1 MSNPQLELADVVRRF
16 MGPYQEQFGDCM
28 LPSHRRALQDI
39 AQCMTEAMGGEHYHC
54 QECHESFWI
63 YHGCR
68 NRSCPKCHGRQ
79 ISAWLKARSVE
90 ILPCRYFHLIAT
102 VPSQL
107 RSLFLRHQKILY
119 GLLMKIAAETVR
131 DLAAQKRF
139 VGAEVGILAVL
150 HTWTGQLHHH
160 PHVHMLVTGGG
171 VTADGTAWHDA
182 PKDFLVPVRK
192 LSPMIAKRFAA
203 ALEKMHPELFA
214 QIPAAVWRRE
224 WCSYCKPYGEGQD
237 AVLNY
242 LARYVFRVALTN
254 HRLVA
259 MDDTHVTFRYKDPKT
274 GQWRTE
280 RLEAFSSYGASSF
293 MYCPKASTR
302 YGITVSGI
310 PANGT
315 VKPGHVCCWSWPRPL
330 PVRTLWYSWLISLTK
345 RSGKGNR
352 HRKTTP
358 SNAQRVAASTYAGSI
373 LSAGVIRCLAN
384 KPWAGS
390 EKWLAACPAIHLES
404 KMA

>member
-16 MGPYQEQFGDCM
+16 MGPYQEQFGECM
-28 LPSHRRALQDI
+28 LPSHHRALQDI

-54 QECHESFWI
+54 RECHESFWI

-119 GLLMKIAAETVR
+119 GLLIKIAAESVR

-139 VGAEVGILAVL
+139 VGAEVGLLAVL

-182 PKDFLVPVRK
+182 SKDFLVPVRK

-203 ALEKMHPELFA
+203 ALEKTHPELFA

-224 WCSYCKPYGEGQD
+224 WCSYCKPYGKGQD

-259 MDDTHVTFRYKDPKT
+259 MDDTHVTFRYKDHKT

-280 RLEAFSSYGASSF
+280 RLEGVQFLRRFLFHVLPKGFHKVRYYG
-293 MYCPKASTR
+293 
-302 YGITVSGI
+302 
-310 PANGT
+310 
-315 VKPGHVCCWSWPRPL
+315 
-330 PVRTLWYSWLISLTK
+330 LWHPCKRDRQARARLLLELT
-345 RSGKGNR
+345 
-352 HRKTTP
+352 T
-358 SNAQRVAASTYAGSI
+358 I
-373 LSAGVIRCLAN
+373 SAGQKPRVFMADIVDEALGQGEPAPQDHVIQC
-384 KPWAGS
+384 PTCGS
-390 EKWLAACPAIHLES
+390 VNLCRIKTLRRRDPMLG
-404 KMA
+404 K

>member
-1 MSNPQLELADVVRRF
+1 MSNPQIELADVVRRF
-16 MGPYQEQFGDCM
+16 MGPYQEQFGECM
-28 LPSHRRALQDI
+28 LPSHHRALQDI

-54 QECHESFWI
+54 RECHESFWI

-90 ILPCRYFHLIAT
+90 ILPCPYFHLIAT

-119 GLLMKIAAETVR
+119 GLLMKITAESVR
-131 DLAAQKRF
+131 DLAARKRF

-182 PKDFLVPVRK
+182 PEDFLVPVRK

-203 ALEKMHPELFA
+203 ALEKTHPELFA
-214 QIPAAVWRRE
+214 QIPAAVWRRQ
-224 WCSYCKPYGEGQD
+224 WCSYCKPYGKGQD

-259 MDDTHVTFRYKDPKT
+259 MDDTHVTFRYKDHKT

-280 RLEAFSSYGASSF
+280 RLEGVQFLRRFLFHVLPKGFHKVRYYGLWHPCKRDRQARARLLLERTTAAAGQHPPAFMADIVDAALGQEGEPAPQDHAVH
-293 MYCPKASTR
+293 CPKCGSVNLCRIKTR
-302 YGITVSGI
+302 RRRN
-310 PANGT
+310 PM
-315 VKPGHVCCWSWPRPL
+315 PG
-330 PVRTLWYSWLISLTK
+330 K
-345 RSGKGNR
+345 
-352 HRKTTP
+352 
-358 SNAQRVAASTYAGSI
+358 
-373 LSAGVIRCLAN
+373 
-384 KPWAGS
+384 
-390 EKWLAACPAIHLES
+390 
-404 KMA
+404 

>member
-1 MSNPQLELADVVRRF
+1 MSNPQIELADVVRRF
-16 MGPYQEQFGDCM
+16 MGPYQEQFGDYM
-28 LPSHRRALQDI
+28 LPSHHRALQDI
-39 AQCMTEAMGGEHYHC
+39 AQCMTKAMGGEHYHC
-54 QECHESFWI
+54 KECHESFWI

-119 GLLMKIAAETVR
+119 GLLIKITAESVR

-139 VGAEVGILAVL
+139 VGAEVGLLAVL

-182 PKDFLVPVRK
+182 SKDFLVPVRK

-203 ALEKMHPELFA
+203 ALEKTHPELFA
-214 QIPAAVWRRE
+214 QIPATVWRRE
-224 WCSYCKPYGEGQD
+224 WCSYCKPYGKGQD

-259 MDDTHVTFRYKDPKT
+259 MDDTHVTFRYKDHKT

-280 RLEAFSSYGASSF
+280 RLEGVQFLRRFLFHVLPKGFHKVRYYGLWHPCKRDRQARARLLMELTTVSAGQSPLF
-293 MYCPKASTR
+293 MADIVDEALGQGELAPQDHAVQCPKCGS
-302 YGITVSGI
+302 VSLCRI
-310 PANGT
+310 N
-315 VKPGHVCCWSWPRPL
+315 
-330 PVRTLWYSWLISLTK
+330 TLRRRNPML
-345 RSGKGNR
+345 GK
-352 HRKTTP
+352 
-358 SNAQRVAASTYAGSI
+358 
-373 LSAGVIRCLAN
+373 
-384 KPWAGS
+384 
-390 EKWLAACPAIHLES
+390 
-404 KMA
+404 

>member
-1 MSNPQLELADVVRRF
+1 MSNPQIELADVVRRF

-28 LPSHRRALQDI
+28 LPSHHRALQDI

-90 ILPCRYFHLIAT
+90 VLPCRYFHLIAT

-119 GLLMKIAAETVR
+119 GLLMKIAAESVR

-203 ALEKMHPELFA
+203 ALEKTHPELFA
-214 QIPAAVWRRE
+214 QIPATVWRRE

-259 MDDTHVTFRYKDPKT
+259 MDDTHVTFRYKDHKT

-280 RLEAFSSYGASSF
+280 RLEGVQFLRRFLFHVLPKGFHKVRYYG
-293 MYCPKASTR
+293 
-302 YGITVSGI
+302 
-310 PANGT
+310 
-315 VKPGHVCCWSWPRPL
+315 
-330 PVRTLWYSWLISLTK
+330 LWHPCK
-345 RSGKGNR
+345 RDR
-352 HRKTTP
+352 QARARLLLELAT
-358 SNAQRVAASTYAGSI
+358 A
-373 LSAGVIRCLAN
+373 SAGQSPLAFMADIVDEALGQGELA
-384 KPWAGS
+384 PQDHAVQCPTCGS
-390 EKWLAACPAIHLES
+390 VNLCRINTLRRRDPMLGK
-404 KMA
+404 

>member
-1 MSNPQLELADVVRRF
+1 MRNPQLELADVVRRF
-16 MGPYQEQFGDCM
+16 MGPYQDHFGEYM
-28 LPSHRRALQDI
+28 LPSHHRALQDI

-54 QECHESFWI
+54 QACHASFWI

-119 GLLMKIAAETVR
+119 GLLMKITAETVR

-182 PKDFLVPVRK
+182 SKDFLVPVRK

-203 ALEKMHPELFA
+203 ALEKTHPELFA
-214 QIPAAVWRRE
+214 QIPADVWRRQ
-224 WCSYCKPYGEGQD
+224 WCSYCKPYGTGQD

-259 MDDTHVTFRYKDPKT
+259 MDDTHVTFRYKDQKT
-274 GQWRTE
+274 GQWQTE
-280 RLEAFSSYGASSF
+280 RLEGVQFLRRFLFHVLPKGFHKVRYYGLWHPCKRGRQAR
-293 MYCPKASTR
+293 ARLLLELTTAAA
-302 YGITVSGI
+302 GQ
-310 PANGT
+310 
-315 VKPGHVCCWSWPRPL
+315 RPL
-330 PVRTLWYSWLISLTK
+330 TFMADIVDEALEQGQPAPQDHAV
-345 RSGKGNR
+345 
-352 HRKTTP
+352 
-358 SNAQRVAASTYAGSI
+358 Q
-373 LSAGVIRCLAN
+373 
-384 KPWAGS
+384 
-390 EKWLAACPAIHLES
+390 CPACGSVNLCRIDTLRRRVPMPG
-404 KMA
+404 K